1 MSAQPAMSAL
11 CDRIRGIFL
20 LLTLAL
26 CRQAAAQPLVA
37 TGIADSITKGAGVVE
52 RTDITEIVIESPRK
66 ASIHRKY
73 VYTILNSQGDEYAT
87 IRTFYDKFND
97 LINATGVL
105 YDANGKVLKKI
116 RKSEME
122 DWSTAGSGILMT
134 DARVKYYHFYCRSYP
149 YSISFEE
156 ERELTGLFV
165 LPEWRPQPSP
175 GIAVENSSLVVSS
188 PAGYPLRY
196 KQYNYLSSPVVTGKK
211 DNKVYTWE
219 LNNRPAVW
227 QEPFAP
233 SWYRSE
239 TCVRLAPGDFEE
251 GGYKGRLYSWRDM
264 GRFIGDLYQGR
275 DRLPE
280 AARAKVHS
288 LVDSVVGDKE
298 KISLLY
304 HFLQQD
310 THYVGIELGI
320 GGWQPFDAAYVYN
333 KKYGDCKALANY
345 MVALLKEAGIRA
357 CNVLVRAGPAA
368 PAIDTGFACN
378 QFNHA
383 IAVAFAGKDSIWLEC
398 TNPLLAPGYLG
409 SFTSDRDVLLL
420 DDSGGRIVHTPVY
433 GVKDNRLA
441 RTVRGSIDD
450 NGALQARIWIGYAGL
465 EQDALQSQL
474 GRLSKKELTEQRQLS
489 LGLSNCTISDLG
501 YRTPRTAIP
510 SIEETMQVTADHY
523 AAVSGSRL
531 FITPAAFLKNS
542 EGMKEGN
549 SAGIKEGA
557 RTRRSDPELT
567 TSCQETDSIILRL
580 PHGYVPEGAL
590 PKASFLAP
598 FGGYRIQCAF
608 RGDSLVLICRFR
620 QIKGIYPPD
629 SWPNMAY
636 FFNLVHR
643 EADMQLVF
651 IKQ

>member
-1 MSAQPAMSAL
+1 M
-11 CDRIRGIFL
+11 
-20 LLTLAL
+20 
-26 CRQAAAQPLVA
+26 
-37 TGIADSITKGAGVVE
+37 
-52 RTDITEIVIESPRK
+52 
-66 ASIHRKY
+66 
-73 VYTILNSQGDEYAT
+73 
-87 IRTFYDKFND
+87 
-97 LINATGVL
+97 
-105 YDANGKVLKKI
+105 
-116 RKSEME
+116 
-122 DWSTAGSGILMT
+122 
-134 DARVKYYHFYCRSYP
+134 
-149 YSISFEE
+149 
-156 ERELTGLFV
+156 
-165 LPEWRPQPSP
+165 
-175 GIAVENSSLVVSS
+175 ENSSLVVSA

-196 KQYNYLSSPVVTGKK
+196 KPYNYLSSPVVMEKRGE
-211 DNKVYTWE
+211 KVYTWE
-219 LNNRPAVW
+219 LHNRPAVW
-227 QEPFAP
+227 QEPMAP
-233 SWYRSE
+233 SWYRSA

-251 GGYKGRLYSWRDM
+251 GGYKGRLYSWQDM

-280 AARAKVHS
+280 AAKAKVHS
-288 LVDSVVGDKE
+288 LVDSAVGDRE

-383 IAVAFAGKDSIWLEC
+383 IAVAFTGKDSIWLEC

-433 GVKDNRLA
+433 GVKDNRLM
-441 RTVRGSIDD
+441 RTIRGSIDD

-465 EQDALQSQL
+465 EQDALQAQL
-474 GRLSKKELTEQRQLS
+474 SRFSKKELTEQRQQS
-489 LGLSNCTISDLG
+489 LGLSNCTISDLD

-510 SIEETMQVTADHY
+510 SIDETMQVTADHY
-523 AAVSGSRL
+523 AAVSGNRL
-531 FITPAAFLKNS
+531 FITPGPFLKNF
-542 EGMKEGN
+542 EEIKAGN
-549 SAGIKEGA
+549 SDGIKERAWPG
-557 RTRRSDPELT
+557 RSDPELT
-567 TSCQETDSIILRL
+567 TSCQETDSIILRV
-580 PHGYVPEGAL
+580 PHGYIPEEAL
-590 PKASFLAP
+590 PKASYLAP

-608 RGDSLVLICRFR
+608 NGDSLVLICRFR
-620 QIKGIYPPD
+620 QIKGVYPPD

-636 FFNLVHR
+636 FFNLIHR

>member
-1 MSAQPAMSAL
+1 MPAV
-11 CDRIRGIFL
+11 CERIRGIFL
-20 LLTLAL
+20 LLTLVL
-26 CRQAAAQPLVA
+26 CRQVCLQAAAQQGVGA
-37 TGIADSITKGAGVVE
+37 GIEDSITKDATVVE
-52 RTDITEIVIESPRK
+52 RTDITEIVIESSRK

-97 LINATGVL
+97 LISATGVL
-105 YDANGKVLKKI
+105 YDAGGKVLKKI

-149 YSISFEE
+149 YSVSFEE

-175 GIAVENSSLVVSS
+175 GIAVENSSLVVSV
-188 PAGYPLRY
+188 PGGYPLRY
-196 KQYNYLSSPVVTGKK
+196 KQYNYLSLPVVTEKK
-211 DNKVYTWE
+211 DGKVYTWE
-219 LNNRPAVW
+219 LHNRPAVW

-251 GGYKGRLYSWRDM
+251 GGYKGRLYSWGDM
-264 GRFIGDLYQGR
+264 GRFIGDLYKGR

-280 AARAKVHS
+280 AAKAKVHS
-288 LVDSVVGDKE
+288 LADSCTDDRE

-345 MVALLKEAGIRA
+345 MVALLKEAGVRA
-357 CNVLVRAGPAA
+357 CNVLVRAGPSA

-383 IAVAFAGKDSIWLEC
+383 IAVAFTGKDSIWLEC

-409 SFTSDRDVLLL
+409 GFTSDRDVLLL
-420 DDSGGRIVHTPVY
+420 NDSGGRIVHTPVY
-433 GVKDNRLA
+433 GVKDNRFV

-465 EQDALQSQL
+465 EQDALQAQL
-474 GRLSKKELTEQRQLS
+474 GHMSKKELTGQRQQS
-489 LGLSNCTISDLG
+489 LGISNCTVSDLT
-501 YRTPRTAIP
+501 YREPPTAIP
-510 SIEETMQVTADHY
+510 SIEETMQVAADHY
-523 AAVSGSRL
+523 AAVSGNRL
-531 FITPAAFLKNS
+531 FITPGAFLKNS
-542 EGMKEGN
+542 DGIKGGNSVGTKEG
-549 SAGIKEGA
+549 
-557 RTRRSDPELT
+557 THPRRSDPELA

-590 PKASFLAP
+590 PAASYSAA
-598 FGGYRIQCAF
+598 FGSYRLRCEF
-608 RGDSLVLICRFR
+608 SGDSLVLTCRFR
-620 QIKGIYPPD
+620 QIKGIYPPGAW
-629 SWPNMAY
+629 SGMAY
-636 FFNLVHR
+636 LFNLIHR
-643 EADMQLVF
+643 ESDMQLVF